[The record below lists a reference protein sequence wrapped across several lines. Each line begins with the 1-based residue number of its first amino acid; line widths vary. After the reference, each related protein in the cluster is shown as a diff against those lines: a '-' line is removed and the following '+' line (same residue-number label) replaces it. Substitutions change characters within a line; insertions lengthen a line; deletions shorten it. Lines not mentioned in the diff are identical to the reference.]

1 MTERTNVPG
10 SQMRNLGKWVVN
22 WTTGRW
28 IQVVGQWEMTSWD
41 WFIEHFT
48 KTNLMFDHPE
58 GQEQYRSGGFD
69 RLLKPWEGT
78 PTLDQIV
85 EEGRRAPFVLQET
98 VGVPAGSAP
107 VYLESLRS
115 AGAVIERAGRGMA
128 LHGAYE
134 VLLRD
139 ESEVLVQWAFANL
152 SSFTEAVGNTRG
164 FHELAAW
171 REEAPPPNGRTSPP
185 CWNQRSGRLC
195 VEASRRHKCARR
207 HLVAPVCWP
216 CRLQRI
222 LRR

>member
-1 MTERTNVPG
+1 MPIYYHETIDASIVREKALAYLDKVGRAVTERTNVPG

-85 EEGRRAPFVLQET
+85 QEGRRAPFVLQET
-98 VGVPAGSAP
+98 ISVPAGSAP
-107 VYLESLRS
+107 AYLESLRS
-115 AGAVIERAGRGMA
+115 AAPAIGGSGRGMQ

-139 ESEVLVQWAFANL
+139 ESEVLVQWAFADL
-152 SSFTEAVGNTRG
+152 SSFTGAIGDTRG
-164 FHELAAW
+164 FSELAAW
-171 REEAPPPNGRTSPP
+171 REQARATERTYVAALLEPTEWSP
-185 CWNQRSGRLC
+185 
-195 VEASRRHKCARR
+195 
-207 HLVAPVCWP
+207 
-216 CRLQRI
+216 
-222 LRR
+222 LR

>member
-1 MTERTNVPG
+1 MPIYYHETIDASIVREKALAYLDKVGRAVTERTNVPG

-78 PTLDQIV
+78 PTLDQII
-85 EEGRRAPFVLQET
+85 EQGRRAPFVLQET
-98 VGVPAGSAP
+98 IGVPAGSAP
-107 VYLESLRS
+107 TYLEALRT
-115 AGAVIERAGRGMA
+115 AAVAIDEAERGMR

-139 ESEVLVQWAFANL
+139 ESEVLVQWAFADL
-152 SSFTEAVGNTRG
+152 SSFTQAVGDTRG
-164 FHELAAW
+164 FRQLAAW
-171 REEAPPPNGRTSPP
+171 REQARPTEKSYIAALLEPTEWSP
-185 CWNQRSGRLC
+185 
-195 VEASRRHKCARR
+195 
-207 HLVAPVCWP
+207 
-216 CRLQRI
+216 
-222 LRR
+222 LR

>member
-1 MTERTNVPG
+1 MPIYYHETIDASIVREKALAYLDKVGRAVTERTNVPG

-85 EEGRRAPFVLQET
+85 AEGRRAPFVLQET
-98 VGVPAGSAP
+98 IGMPAGSAP
-107 VYLESLRS
+107 TYLESLRS
-115 AGAVIERAGRGMA
+115 AGAAIGRAGRGMA

-139 ESEVLVQWAFANL
+139 ESEVLVQWAFADL
-152 SSFTEAVGNTRG
+152 SSFTEAIGNTRG
-164 FHELAAW
+164 FLELAAW
-171 REEAPPPNGRTSPP
+171 REQARVTERTYIAALLEPTEWSP
-185 CWNQRSGRLC
+185 L
-195 VEASRRHKCARR
+195 H
-207 HLVAPVCWP
+207 
-216 CRLQRI
+216 
-222 LRR
+222 

>member
-1 MTERTNVPG
+1 MPIYFHETIDASIVREKTLAYLEKVGRAVTEHTNVPG

-78 PTLDQIV
+78 PTLDQIADQ
-85 EEGRRAPFVLQET
+85 GLRAPFVMQET
-98 VGVPAGSAP
+98 IGVPSGSAP
-107 VYLESLRS
+107 SYLASLRN
-115 AGAVIERAGRGMA
+115 AAQAINTAGRGMR

-139 ESEVLVQWAFANL
+139 ESEVLVQWAFADL
-152 SSFTEAVGNTRG
+152 TAFASAVGETRS
-164 FHELAAW
+164 FAPLAAW
-171 REEAPPPNGRTSPP
+171 REEARATE
-185 CWNQRSGRLC
+185 RSYIAALL
-195 VEASRRHKCARR
+195 EPTEWSA
-207 HLVAPVCWP
+207 
-216 CRLQRI
+216 
-222 LRR
+222 LR

>member
-1 MTERTNVPG
+1 MAIYYHETIDASIVREKALAYLDKVGRAVTERTNVPG

-78 PTLDQIV
+78 PTLDQII
-85 EEGRRAPFVLQET
+85 EQQRRAPFVLQET
-98 VGVPAGSAP
+98 IGVPAGSATT
-107 VYLESLRS
+107 YLESLRK
-115 AGAVIERAGRGMA
+115 AAAAIDGAGRGMR

-134 VLLRD
+134 VLMRD
-139 ESEVLVQWAFANL
+139 ESEVLAQWAFADL

-164 FHELAAW
+164 FRELSEW
-171 REEAPPPNGRTSPP
+171 RE
-185 CWNQRSGRLC
+185 Q
-195 VEASRRHKCARR
+195 ARATEKSYIAA
-207 HLVAPVCWP
+207 LLEPTEWSA
-216 CRLQRI
+216 
-222 LRR
+222 LR

>member
-1 MTERTNVPG
+1 MAYLDKVGRAVTERTNVPG

-98 VGVPAGSAP
+98 VSVPAGSAP
-107 VYLESLRS
+107 AYLESLQS
-115 AGAVIERAGRGMA
+115 AAPAIECDRAGNA

-139 ESEVLVQWAFANL
+139 ESEVLVQWAFADL
-152 SSFTEAVGNTRG
+152 SSFTGAIGDTRG
-164 FHELAAW
+164 FPELAAW
-171 REEAPPPNGRTSPP
+171 REQARATERTYIAALLEPTEWSP
-185 CWNQRSGRLC
+185 
-195 VEASRRHKCARR
+195 
-207 HLVAPVCWP
+207 
-216 CRLQRI
+216 
-222 LRR
+222 LR

>member
-1 MTERTNVPG
+1 MPIYYHETIDASIVREKALAYLDKVGRAVTERTNVPG

-78 PTLDQIV
+78 PTLDQIA

-98 VGVPAGSAP
+98 IGVPAGSAP
-107 VYLESLRS
+107 AYL
-115 AGAVIERAGRGMA
+115 
-128 LHGAYE
+128 
-134 VLLRD
+134 D
-139 ESEVLVQWAFANL
+139 
-152 SSFTEAVGNTRG
+152 
-164 FHELAAW
+164 
-171 REEAPPPNGRTSPP
+171 P
-185 CWNQRSGRLC
+185 
-195 VEASRRHKCARR
+195 
-207 HLVAPVCWP
+207 
-216 CRLQRI
+216 
-222 LRR
+222 